1 MEYRKVG
8 WLYCDCFKMG
18 YKDVTVKVIR
28 DWSVAR
34 FIMQTSSGAIG
45 TVEYN
50 DGSFL
55 DVYTCDGKLVGIEY
69 DAECNFIAE

>member
-8 WLYCDCFKMG
+8 WLYCDLWKQG
-18 YKDVTVKVIR
+18 YKDVVVKIIR
-28 DWSVAR
+28 DWDVAR
-34 FIMQTSSGAIG
+34 LIMRTSNGSIG

-55 DVYTCDGKLVGIEY
+55 DVYTLDGSLVGIEY
-69 DAECNFIAE
+69 DEECNFIAE